1 MRLGLLFSLCL
12 FFNPSNGLQVP
23 RRKGN
28 ILCSFEEPVFKK
40 KDLYNPRS
48 LKQKEYVD
56 ALNNKEKPIVIA
68 TGPAGTGKTL
78 FPCLKSV
85 DMLLLGQISKIVLT
99 RPLVTVEEDLG
110 FLPGGIDDKMSPWT
124 RPIFDVFLETF
135 TKSELDKLIRDHSIE
150 IAPLGY
156 MRGRTFKD
164 AVIIADEMQ
173 NSSPLQMQTLVTR
186 LGRGSRLFITGDL
199 NQSDRRECNGL
210 NDIVNKMTLYYENNP
225 TVQKLVELV
234 ALESNDVQRS
244 KIVKQMIDMYAY
256 DKYPLLDEDLLT
268 YLQNNGC

>member
-1 MRLGLLFSLCL
+1 MWSGLLVLICLCCL
-12 FFNPSNGLQVP
+12 HPTNALQVS
-23 RRKGN
+23 RR
-28 ILCSFEEPVFKK
+28 IEEPVFKK
-40 KDLYNPRS
+40 KDSYNPRS

-56 ALNNKEKPIVIA
+56 ALNNNEKPIVIA

-110 FLPGGIDDKMSPWT
+110 FLPGSIDDKMSPWT

-135 TKSELDKLIRDHSIE
+135 TKSELDKLIREHSIE

-173 NSSPLQMQTLVTR
+173 NCSPLQMQTLVTR

-199 NQSDRRECNGL
+199 HQSDRRECNGL
-210 NDIVNKMTLYYENNP
+210 NDIVNKMTLYYENHP
-225 TVQKLVELV
+225 TVQKLVELI

>member
-12 FFNPSNGLQVP
+12 FFNPSNGLHVP

-56 ALNNKEKPIVIA
+56 ALNNKEKPIIIA

-110 FLPGGIDDKMSPWT
+110 FLPGSIDDKMSPWT